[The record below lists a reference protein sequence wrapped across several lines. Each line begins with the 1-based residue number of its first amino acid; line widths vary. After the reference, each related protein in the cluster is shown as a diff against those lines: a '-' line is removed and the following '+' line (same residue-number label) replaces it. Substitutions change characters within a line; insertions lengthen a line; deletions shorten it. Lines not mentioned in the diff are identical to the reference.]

1 MSITPHYR
9 SIKELLQTRSFGI
22 DEYQREYKW
31 ESFSVE
37 ELVNDL
43 LSKFESYYRPGDEPR
58 KAADYGDYFL
68 GTIIVTSR
76 AGKHFLVDGQ
86 QRVTSLTL
94 LLIYLY
100 RAALDRNL
108 RVTSTIEPLIVSDSF
123 GERKFNLDI
132 QERNAVMGRCSPA
145 RTSPPTGRRSRSRPP
160 SPGTGTS
167 RRPTSRPSWA
177 TGSTPSSTG

>member
-31 ESFSVE
+31 DSSNVE

-43 LSKFESYYRPGDEPR
+43 LAKFESSYRPGDEPR
-58 KAADYGDYFL
+58 MAEDYADYFL

-76 AGKHFLVDGQ
+76 GGKHFLVDGQ

-94 LLIYLY
+94 LLIYLF
-100 RAALDRNL
+100 RAALDQGQP
-108 RVTSTIEPLIVSDSF
+108 VATTIEPLIVSDNY
-123 GERKFNLDI
+123 GERKFNL
-132 QERNAVMGRCSPA
+132 
-145 RTSPPTGRRSRSRPP
+145 
-160 SPGTGTS
+160 
-167 RRPTSRPSWA
+167 
-177 TGSTPSSTG
+177 